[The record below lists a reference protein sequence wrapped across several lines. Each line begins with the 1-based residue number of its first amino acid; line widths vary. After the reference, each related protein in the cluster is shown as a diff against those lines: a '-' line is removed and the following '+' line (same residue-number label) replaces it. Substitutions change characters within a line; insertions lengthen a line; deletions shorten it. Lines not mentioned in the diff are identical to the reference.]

1 MVGAA
6 AKPLPE
12 TYRRR
17 EPEKTVLHQVV
28 REHLETLL
36 MESRA
41 EGSGLPR
48 YVEEEFRRYL
58 ECGILAAGFAR
69 CVCAQCGDELL
80 VAFICKG
87 KGFCPSCLARRMN
100 DTAAPSRSRAA
111 RGAVSAM
118 GDGVSAAAPLGI
130 CARSEGCRTGCPSH
144 RSSASF
150 ARSVSMARWCSSCF
164 RRGFPTKRPRSPR
177 ATPSSRRPCARD
189 SL

>member
-48 YVEEEFRRYL
+48 YVEEEFRRHL

-130 CARSEGCRTGCPSH
+130 CARSEGCRMPFAQIIGELRQVGFDGAVVFELFPS
-144 RSSASF
+144 RLSDQAAAVAKGAAVIKAALR
-150 ARSVSMARWCSSCF
+150 AR
-164 RRGFPTKRPRSPR
+164 
-177 ATPSSRRPCARD
+177 
-189 SL
+189 